1 MKLERERGSIL
12 KNGSRIGYLMEVK
25 SQCLTRD
32 CETVVSWTRE
42 ALLLTTTKSSMLQD
56 MRHTCGVRR
65 VRLESD
71 AENIVLVFSCNMQVI
86 RVCLVML

>member
-1 MKLERERGSIL
+1 MGK
-12 KNGSRIGYLMEVK
+12 
-25 SQCLTRD
+25 
-32 CETVVSWTRE
+32 
-42 ALLLTTTKSSMLQD
+42 ALLLTTTEGSVFQD

-71 AENIVLVFSCNMQVI
+71 AENIVLVFPCDMEVI

>member
-1 MKLERERGSIL
+1 MRA
-12 KNGSRIGYLMEVK
+12 
-25 SQCLTRD
+25 
-32 CETVVSWTRE
+32 
-42 ALLLTTTKSSMLQD
+42 ALLLTSTQGGVLQD

-71 AENIVLVFSCNMQVI
+71 AENIVLVFPCNMEVV